1 MGLSTTSNAGRL
13 WLGPLLMAALLWAP
27 TLAAETSQDSLA
39 SAKRQELEEI
49 QRQAR
54 EKREAASRLK
64 GQESKAMSQ
73 LRRTERALNL
83 TRRRL
88 NDLRRRRERLDTQLG
103 VTRMDLQRNLNLL
116 SDQREKLGRRL
127 RAMYKY
133 GPARDL
139 EFLLSTES
147 FGQLLA
153 RWDYLVMVAQ
163 QDRVLLES
171 IRNRKEVVQT
181 LEQRLQLHITQVQKT
196 SKQTTNENQRLAAQA
211 QAKQSTV
218 RQIQTQREAYEAAA
232 ELERTAQSIKG
243 LLARLEQKSQVA
255 PYTGDFARGQGSLDW
270 PVRGEV
276 LGHFGQERNPRFPN
290 VVTPNNGIDIS
301 AAIGTPV
308 RSVAKGRVDYTS
320 EDYGTYGQMII
331 INHGDSYYT
340 LYGHLSAISVKV
352 GDEVSAGQVI
362 GRSGDTGS
370 LKGPILHFE
379 VRRGASALNPENW
392 LR

>member
-1 MGLSTTSNAGRL
+1 MVRR
-13 WLGPLLMAALLWAP
+13 WLGPLLVAVLLGVPALP
-27 TLAAETSQDSLA
+27 AEAGPSDSLA
-39 SAKRQELEEI
+39 SAKRRELEEI
-49 QRQAR
+49 QQQAR

-64 GQESKAMSQ
+64 GQESKAMTQ

-88 NDLRRRRERLDTQLG
+88 NELRRRREHLDAQLG

-116 SDQREKLGRRL
+116 SDQRQKLGRRL

-133 GPARDL
+133 GPAREL

-171 IRNRKEVVQT
+171 VRNRKEVVET

-196 SKQTTNENQRLAAQA
+196 AKQTTGENQRLAAQA
-211 QAKQSTV
+211 EAKQSTV
-218 RQIQTQREAYEAAA
+218 HQIQTQREAYEAAAA

-243 LLARLEQKSQVA
+243 LLARLEQKAQIA

-270 PVRGEV
+270 PVRGNV

-331 INHGDSYYT
+331 LNHGDSYYT
-340 LYGHLSAISVKV
+340 LYGHLSEISVKV

-362 GRSGDTGS
+362 GSSGDTGS

-379 VRRGASALNPENW
+379 VRRGSAALNPEDW

>member
-1 MGLSTTSNAGRL
+1 MVRR
-13 WLGPLLMAALLWAP
+13 WLGPLLVTVLFWAP
-27 TLAAETSQDSLA
+27 SLAAETSQDSLA
-39 SAKRQELEEI
+39 SAKRQELEEV

-64 GQESKAMSQ
+64 GQESQAMTQ

-88 NDLRRRRERLDTQLG
+88 NDLRRRRERLDSQLG

-116 SDQREKLGRRL
+116 GEQRQKLGRRL

-133 GPARDL
+133 GPAREL

-171 IRNRKEVVQT
+171 IRSRKEVVQT

-232 ELERTAQSIKG
+232 AELERTAQSIKG
-243 LLARLEQKSQVA
+243 LLSRLEQKSQVA

-331 INHGDSYYT
+331 LNHGDSYYT
-340 LYGHLSAISVKV
+340 LYGHLSEISVKV
-352 GDEVSAGQVI
+352 GDEVKAGEVI

>member
-1 MGLSTTSNAGRL
+1 VRR
-13 WLGPLLMAALLWAP
+13 WLGPLLLAALLGVPA
-27 TLAAETSQDSLA
+27 LAAEPGPSDSLA
-39 SAKRQELEEI
+39 TAKRRELEDV

-64 GQESKAMSQ
+64 GQESKAMTQ
-73 LRRTERALNL
+73 LRRTERALGI

-88 NDLRRRRERLDTQLG
+88 NELRRRRERLDAQLG

-116 SDQREKLGRRL
+116 GDQRQKLGRRL

-196 SKQTTNENQRLAAQA
+196 AKQTTGENQRLAAQA

-232 ELERTAQSIKG
+232 AELERTALAIKG
-243 LLARLEQKSQVA
+243 LLARLEQKAHVA

-301 AAIGTPV
+301 AAIGTHV

-340 LYGHLSAISVKV
+340 LYGHLSEISVKV

>member
-1 MGLSTTSNAGRL
+1 MLV
-13 WLGPLLMAALLWAP
+13 AALLAGAP
-27 TLAAETSQDSLA
+27 VMAAQNSSDSLA
-39 SAKRQELEEI
+39 SAKRQELEEV

-64 GQESKAMSQ
+64 GQESQAMTQ
-73 LRRTERALNL
+73 LRRTERALNI

-88 NDLRRRRERLDTQLG
+88 NDLRKRREHLDAQLG

-116 SDQREKLGRRL
+116 SDQRQKLGRRL

-133 GPARDL
+133 GPAREL

-218 RQIQTQREAYEAAA
+218 KQIQTQREAYEAAA
-232 ELERTAQSIKG
+232 AELERTAQAIKG

-255 PYTGDFARGQGSLDW
+255 PYTWDFARGQGSLDW

-340 LYGHLSAISVKV
+340 LYGHLSDISVKV

-379 VRRGASALNPENW
+379 VRRGAAALNPENW

>member
-1 MGLSTTSNAGRL
+1 LKRR
-13 WLGPLLMAALLWAP
+13 WLGLLLVAALLGGVPA
-27 TLAAETSQDSLA
+27 LAAESSDSLA
-39 SAKRQELEEI
+39 SAKRQELEEV

-64 GQESKAMSQ
+64 GQESQAMTQ
-73 LRRTERALNL
+73 LRKTERALNL
-83 TRRRL
+83 TRGRL
-88 NDLRRRRERLDTQLG
+88 NDLRKRREHLDAQLG

-116 SDQREKLGRRL
+116 GEQRQKLGKRL

-133 GPARDL
+133 GPAREL

-171 IRNRKEVVQT
+171 IRNRKEVVET
-181 LEQRLQLHITQVQKT
+181 LEQRLQTHLTQVQKT
-196 SKQTTNENQRLAAQA
+196 AKQTTGENQRLVAQA

-218 RQIQTQREAYEAAA
+218 KQIQTQREAYEAAAA

-243 LLARLEQKSQVA
+243 LLARLEQKSQIA

-270 PVRGEV
+270 PVRGDV
-276 LGHFGQERNPRFPN
+276 LGHFGQEHNPRFPN
-290 VVTPNNGIDIS
+290 VVTPNNGMDIS
-301 AAIGTPV
+301 APIGTPV

-340 LYGHLSAISVKV
+340 LYGHLSEISVKV

-379 VRRGASALNPENW
+379 VRRGAAALNPENW

>member
-1 MGLSTTSNAGRL
+1 MVRR
-13 WLGPLLMAALLWAP
+13 WLGPLLVAALLGAP
-27 TLAAETSQDSLA
+27 ALAAQPGPSDSLA
-39 SAKRQELEEI
+39 SAKRRELEQI
-49 QRQAR
+49 QAQAR

-64 GQESKAMSQ
+64 GQENKAITQ
-73 LRRTERALNL
+73 LRRTERALGL

-88 NDLRRRRERLDTQLG
+88 NELRARRERLDSQLG
-103 VTRMDLQRNLNLL
+103 VTRVDLQHNLSLL
-116 SDQREKLGRRL
+116 SEQRQKLGRRL

-133 GPARDL
+133 GPAREL

-171 IRNRKEVVQT
+171 IRNRKEVVET

-196 SKQTTNENQRLAAQA
+196 AKQTTNENQRLAAQA
-211 QAKQSTV
+211 EAKQSAV
-218 RQIQTQREAYEAAA
+218 HQIQTQREAYEAAA
-232 ELERTAQSIKG
+232 AELERTAQAIKG

-270 PVRGEV
+270 PLRGDV

-301 AAIGTPV
+301 APVGTPV

-340 LYGHLSAISVKV
+340 LYGHLSDISVKV

-379 VRRGASALNPENW
+379 VRRGAAALNPESW

>member
-1 MGLSTTSNAGRL
+1 VARR
-13 WLGPLLMAALLWAP
+13 WLGPLLLVAALLRGVPA
-27 TLAAETSQDSLA
+27 LAAESSDSLA
-39 SAKRQELEEI
+39 SAKRQELEEV

-64 GQESKAMSQ
+64 GQESQAMTQ
-73 LRRTERALNL
+73 LRKTERALNL

-88 NDLRRRRERLDTQLG
+88 NDLRKRREHLDAQLG

-116 SDQREKLGRRL
+116 GEQRQKLGKRL

-133 GPARDL
+133 GPAREL

-171 IRNRKEVVQT
+171 IRNRKEVVET
-181 LEQRLQLHITQVQKT
+181 LEQRLQVHLTQVQKT
-196 SKQTTNENQRLAAQA
+196 AKQTTGENQRLVAQA

-218 RQIQTQREAYEAAA
+218 KQIQTQREAYEAAAA

-243 LLARLEQKSQVA
+243 LLARLEQKSQIA

-270 PVRGEV
+270 PVRGDV
-276 LGHFGQERNPRFPN
+276 LGHFGQEHNPRFPN
-290 VVTPNNGIDIS
+290 VVTPNNGMDIS
-301 AAIGTPV
+301 APIGTPV

-340 LYGHLSAISVKV
+340 LYGHLSEISVKV

-379 VRRGASALNPENW
+379 VRRGAAALNPENW

>member
-1 MGLSTTSNAGRL
+1 MARR
-13 WLGPLLMAALLWAP
+13 WLGPLLLVAALLRGVPA
-27 TLAAETSQDSLA
+27 LAAESSDSLA
-39 SAKRQELEEI
+39 SAKRQELEEV

-64 GQESKAMSQ
+64 GQESQAMTQ
-73 LRRTERALNL
+73 LRKTERALNL

-88 NDLRRRRERLDTQLG
+88 NDLRKRREHLDAQLG

-116 SDQREKLGRRL
+116 GEQRQKLGKRL

-133 GPARDL
+133 GPAREL

-171 IRNRKEVVQT
+171 IRNRKEVVET
-181 LEQRLQLHITQVQKT
+181 LEQRLQVHLTQVQKT
-196 SKQTTNENQRLAAQA
+196 AKQTTGENQRLVAQA

-218 RQIQTQREAYEAAA
+218 KQIQTQREAYEAAAA

-243 LLARLEQKSQVA
+243 LLARLEQKSQIA

-270 PVRGEV
+270 PVRGDV
-276 LGHFGQERNPRFPN
+276 LGHFGQEHNPRFPN
-290 VVTPNNGIDIS
+290 VVTPNNGMDIS
-301 AAIGTPV
+301 APIGTPV

-340 LYGHLSAISVKV
+340 LYGHLSEISVKV

-379 VRRGASALNPENW
+379 VRRGAAALNPENW